1 MMGWIRNLFKEEE
14 FEFSEEE
21 LKPPPAVQKEEQQ
34 VTVWVKLVDVSVEMK
49 QGYRQV
55 PVFITEPPPVTFDYC
70 FEFIGWWLLAAVCWA
85 AILFVPFFI
94 IMMIL
99 AALGV
104 VR

>member
-1 MMGWIRNLFKEEE
+1 M
-14 FEFSEEE
+14 SENEQE
-21 LKPPPAVQKEEQQ
+21 VVPVKIAEISDAYKYIEGGGYAVHVVMTSPPP
-34 VTVWVKLVDVSVEMK
+34 
-49 QGYRQV
+49 
-55 PVFITEPPPVTFDYC
+55 ITFDYC
-70 FEFIGWWLLAAVCWA
+70 FKFIGWWLLAAVCWA